1 MASLELQARLDTL
14 LSTAQA
20 ETADIDLFAPV
31 MEKEECPIC
40 LIPLPHRESE
50 ITFHICCGKR
60 VCEGCI
66 YKNRITEAKNGVP
79 DSKHKCAFCRQP
91 PPKNVI
97 KALRKLMKK
106 NNPDAF
112 LRMADRY
119 ESGNGVIQSDTRV
132 LEMYTRAAELGSAR
146 AYGNIGIYY
155 QDREQDFSKA
165 FAFYEVG
172 AKKGCLISHAQRAR
186 ALALHYGPNGSKVHE
201 IVRHLKVLACSGDE
215 DAIDGYKEEYKNK
228 KVSKE
233 DLTQTLRAYQASY
246 DAVKS
251 KDRDNARDIKTAM
264 DAKSR
269 GEISQAKLKRLFDSM
284 YL

>member
-40 LIPLPHRESE
+40 LIPLPHREVE
-50 ITFHICCGKR
+50 ISFHICCGKR
-60 VCEGCI
+60 VCDGCI

-112 LRMADRY
+112 LKMAGRY
-119 ESGNGVIQSDTRV
+119 ESGDGVIQSDTRV
-132 LEMYTRAAELGSAR
+132 LEMYTRAAELGNAR
-146 AYGNIGIYY
+146 AYGKIGLYY
-155 QDREQDFSKA
+155 QDREQDYSKA

-172 AKKGCLISHAQRAR
+172 AKKGSLISHTQR
-186 ALALHYGPNGSKVHE
+186 ALALALYYGQNGSKVHE
-201 IVRHLKVLACSGDE
+201 IAKHLKVLACSGDE
-215 DAIDGYKEEYKNK
+215 DAMDAYMEEYKNK

-233 DLTQTLRAYQASY
+233 DLTQTLRTYQASY
-246 DAVKS
+246 NARKS
-251 KDRDNARDIKTAM
+251 KDRENARDIKTAM
-264 DAKSR
+264 DAKGR
-269 GEISQAKLKRLFDSM
+269 RNFAGGT
-284 YL
+284 